1 MLVEIKIH
9 KENNGDIENDKM
21 NEIISH
27 INMDNLFLVYK
38 PQLRLFEF
46 RLCGTQK

>member
-21 NEIISH
+21 NEIICFSH
-27 INMDNLFLVYK
+27 KYGLSVFGLQTTVT
-38 PQLRLFEF
+38 PL
-46 RLCGTQK
+46 